1 MKKWG
6 SGKVRNDILRIMA
19 KQIININ
26 DLDPKP
32 FPAPIP
38 DHLKEKYEGAKM
50 AFAGPLLGAQKLG
63 FNVTIVPPGKRAVQF
78 HNHRVNEE
86 LFFILEGEGE
96 VRIGTETFK
105 IKQGDIISN
114 PPGGAETAHQII
126 NTSEKE
132 LKYLAISTK
141 LYPDIADYPDSGKF
155 GVLSENFR
163 YIGRENGSLGYFD
176 GEK

>member
-1 MKKWG
+1 MKNRG
-6 SGKVRNDILRIMA
+6 YTFRMA
-19 KQIININ
+19 KQIINISE
-26 DLDPKP
+26 LEFKP
-32 FPAPIP
+32 FRVPVPES
-38 DHLKEKYEGAKM
+38 LKEKYEGSRM
-50 AFAGPLLGAQKLG
+50 AFAGPLIGAQKLG
-63 FNVTIVPPGKRAVQF
+63 FNVTAVPPGKRAVPF

-96 VRIGTETFK
+96 VRIGAETFK
-105 IKQGDIISN
+105 IKQGDLISN

-126 NTSEKE
+126 NTSDKE

-141 LYPDIADYPDSGKF
+141 LYPEIADYPDSKKF

-163 YIGRENGSLGYFD
+163 YIGREDGSLDYFD